1 VEARQGS
8 IFFWNPAWSPD
19 QKRLAVLSVKLG
31 ATVGENAWSL
41 QILDPSSGESVSTVA
56 FPQQV
61 GTKFP
66 ILGGFPY
73 TMISPDKFV
82 WSPDGRYILISWG
95 YATLVEVET
104 GRIVLISPDPVFA
117 DWDANGLLWVLEVA
131 ADMPERFLNAVYQ
144 IDPINLERRDLAS
157 RAQFDAEG
165 LGLGFSY
172 ARLVT
177 SPSGSKIALVVAK
190 QTEPRHDVIRIYD
203 ITAAKFD
210 LSAPNETIES
220 DTVLQLEWSPDEKQL
235 VATHVAPSGD
245 SAAIATDIIDLGSG
259 RLTNLSRLPISNI
272 SDVEGLAFVKH
283 LSWTR

>member
-1 VEARQGS
+1 
-8 IFFWNPAWSPD
+8 
-19 QKRLAVLSVKLG
+19 
-31 ATVGENAWSL
+31 
-41 QILDPSSGESVSTVA
+41 
-56 FPQQV
+56 
-61 GTKFP
+61 
-66 ILGGFPY
+66 
-73 TMISPDKFV
+73 M
-82 WSPDGRYILISWG
+82 
-95 YATLVEVET
+95 
-104 GRIVLISPDPVFA
+104 
-117 DWDANGLLWVLEVA
+117 
-131 ADMPERFLNAVYQ
+131 
-144 IDPINLERRDLAS
+144 
-157 RAQFDAEG
+157 
-165 LGLGFSY
+165 
-172 ARLVT
+172 
-177 SPSGSKIALVVAK
+177 ALVVAK